1 MIRKLY
7 NELERERDIKSKKWT
22 DRKLNMYR
30 EGEREM
36 GRMFKGNG
44 KEREEKK
51 EVEIYRDK

>member
-1 MIRKLY
+1 
-7 NELERERDIKSKKWT
+7 
-22 DRKLNMYR
+22 MYR